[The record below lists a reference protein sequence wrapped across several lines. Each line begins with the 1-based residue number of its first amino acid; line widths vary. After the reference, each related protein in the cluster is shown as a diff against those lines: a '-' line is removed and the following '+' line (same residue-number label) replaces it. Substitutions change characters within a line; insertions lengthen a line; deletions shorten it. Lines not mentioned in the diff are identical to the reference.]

1 MSAADDRIS
10 DGAPRQ
16 DVDRIQR
23 QISHRAKRLT
33 VTAGVLA
40 RWRRRRGRWRARS
53 NRALWAE
60 HTHRLAFERRAELE
74 AMMEAETRAASGV
87 SRQDVVLRR

>member
-1 MSAADDRIS
+1 MSAADYRID
-10 DGAPRQ
+10 DGAPPQ

-53 NRALWAE
+53 DRALWME
-60 HTHRLAFERRAELE
+60 HTHRLAFERRADL
-74 AMMEAETRAASGV
+74 AALMEAETRAASGV
-87 SRQDVVLRR
+87 SIITTSC